1 MNYMKKVLLLTS
13 LLITCG
19 NGQPITGV
27 SKVERITQTPVIKPQ
42 IKQPIIITPHPIDEL
57 IDALI
62 YVESRGKDSA
72 IGDTHLKEPSVGVLQ
87 IRPVMVREVNRIL
100 KIQGNEERFNLK
112 DRFDREK
119 SILMFRVW
127 QNYHH
132 SDNNLEEIAR
142 SWNGGPKG
150 VKNKRTEKY
159 WIKVKEQLN
168 K

>member
-1 MNYMKKVLLLTS
+1 MTKLTMNKNLLFITCILTIPGNSYVNEPFDNKNIISSYSNYINPIKLKKVYR
-13 LLITCG
+13 
-19 NGQPITGV
+19 V
-27 SKVERITQTPVIKPQ
+27 PQ
-42 IKQPIIITPHPIDEL
+42 EIVLGMIQ
-57 IDALI
+57 
-62 YVESRGKDSA
+62 VESNDNDSA
-72 IGDTHLKEPSVGVLQ
+72 YNKSEEAVGCLQ
-87 IRPVMVREVNRIL
+87 IRPIMVREVNRIL

-127 QNYHH
+127 QNYPH
-132 SDNNLEEIAR
+132 SNNNLEEIAR